1 MLRSLKNY
9 ALAALAVLTGI
20 LAALWQYQKA
30 KFKSAQLKG
39 ERQARKAERK
49 ANNAMVEGLDNENKI
64 QNDNTVDRKS
74 FLD

>member
-1 MLRSLKNY
+1 MLNSIKTY

-39 ERQARKAERK
+39 ERKARKVERK
-49 ANNAMVEGLDNENKI
+49 AADKMVEGLDNEAKI
-64 QNDNTVDRKS
+64 QNDNSVDRDK

>member
-1 MLRSLKNY
+1 MFSTIKNY

-39 ERQARKAERK
+39 ERQARKQERK
-49 ANNAMVEGLDNENKI
+49 ANKAMIEGLDNENKI
-64 QNDNTVDRKS
+64 QNDNNVDRKS